1 MEKII
6 SLGRENHGKKSKRFI
21 ESPNYQVAHLELIK
35 EYNDLQK
42 EIQIYSSSVNKHDN
56 KTRKELA
63 MTVMKLIELEEIYAI
78 ANEGEAITV

>member
-6 SLGRENHGKKSKRFI
+6 SFKKENHGKKSKRFI

-42 EIQIYSSSVNKHDN
+42 EIQIYSSSVNKHD
-56 KTRKELA
+56 KEARKELA
-63 MTVMKLIELEEIYAI
+63 MTVMKLIELEETYAI
-78 ANEGEAITV
+78 ANEREAAKI